1 MKRHLITLLLA
12 VLYVLA
18 VSFALRILPFDSA
31 PEAFRALFTKSWHG
45 SLAWLK
51 IRHLVVVCVIA
62 CLLAL
67 LLVRLNRAKAQIDAI
82 VIGTLTLLWGVGL
95 RWAIAGTA
103 GWSWLELT
111 DYLTTALAVPVMVAV
126 VGSRHWRERCGE

>member
-1 MKRHLITLLLA
+1 MKRHLLTLLLA
-12 VLYVLA
+12 VLYVLV

-45 SLAWLK
+45 SLLWLK
-51 IRHLVVVCVIA
+51 IRHLIVVCIIA

-67 LLVRLNRAKAQIDAI
+67 LLVRVDKAKAQVDAI
-82 VIGTLTLLWGVGL
+82 VIGTITLLWGVGL
-95 RWAIAGTA
+95 RWAIAGAT
-103 GWSWLELT
+103 GWSWLEVT

-126 VGSRHWRERCGE
+126 IGSRHWWERGDE